1 MVMLKKYELTEQHPD
16 TGLYCI
22 KALRDFGNVAKGDIG
37 GWIEGEKN
45 LSHEGYAWVY
55 GDAWV
60 YGNAEVSGN
69 ARVYGNAEVSGNA
82 RVYGDAWVY
91 GYAWVSGNAR
101 VYGNARVS
109 GYARVYGNARVSG
122 NARVYGDAWVSRAKH
137 TSNVWTMTLGKHTIT
152 VDGDYLNIGCESH
165 TIKQWLKNFR
175 KIGEM
180 AGYSPEEI
188 ERYGDAITMINK
200 WLKADGS

>member
-45 LSHEGYAWVY
+45 LSHEG
-55 GDAWV
+55 DAWV

-69 ARVYGNAEVSGNA
+69 ARVYGDAEVSGNA
-82 RVYGDAWVY
+82 RV
-91 GYAWVSGNAR
+91 S
-101 VYGNARVS
+101 
-109 GYARVYGNARVSG
+109 
-122 NARVYGDAWVSRAKH
+122 GDAWVSRAKH

>member
-16 TGLYCI
+16 TGLWRI

-45 LSHEGYAWVY
+45 LSHEG
-55 GDAWV
+55 DAWV
-60 YGNAEVSGN
+60 YGNAGVS
-69 ARVYGNAEVSGNA
+69 
-82 RVYGDAWVY
+82 GDAWV
-91 GYAWVSGNAR
+91 SGDAR
-101 VYGNARVS
+101 VYGNAR
-109 GYARVYGNARVSG
+109 
-122 NARVYGDAWVSRAKH
+122 VSRAKH

-180 AGYSPEEI
+180 EGYSPEEI

>member
-16 TGLYCI
+16 TGLWRI

-45 LSHEGYAWVY
+45 LSHEGNAWVSGY
-55 GDAWV
+55 ACVFGDAWV
-60 YGNAEVSGN
+60 S
-69 ARVYGNAEVSGNA
+69 
-82 RVYGDAWVY
+82 GDA
-91 GYAWVSGNAR
+91 R
-101 VYGNARVS
+101 
-109 GYARVYGNARVSG
+109 
-122 NARVYGDAWVSRAKH
+122 VSRAKH

-180 AGYSPEEI
+180 EGYSPEEI

>member
-55 GDAWV
+55 
-60 YGNAEVSGN
+60 
-69 ARVYGNAEVSGNA
+69 
-82 RVYGDAWVY
+82 
-91 GYAWVSGNAR
+91 
-101 VYGNARVS
+101 
-109 GYARVYGNARVSG
+109 G

>member
-16 TGLYCI
+16 TGLWRI
-22 KALRDFGNVAKGDIG
+22 KALRDFGNVAKGNIG

-45 LSHEGYAWVY
+45 LSHEGDARVF

-60 YGNAEVSGN
+60 CDN
-69 ARVYGNAEVSGNA
+69 ARVF
-82 RVYGDAWVY
+82 
-91 GYAWVSGNAR
+91 
-101 VYGNARVS
+101 GNARVS
-109 GYARVYGNARVSG
+109 GDAR
-122 NARVYGDAWVSRAKH
+122 VSRAKH

-180 AGYSPEEI
+180 EGYSPEEI

>member
-1 MVMLKKYELTEQHPD
+1 MGVEMVMLKKYELTEQHPD

-60 YGNAEVSGN
+60 YGNA
-69 ARVYGNAEVSGNA
+69 RVSGNA
-82 RVYGDAWVY
+82 RVYGDAE
-91 GYAWVSGNAR
+91 
-101 VYGNARVS
+101 
-109 GYARVYGNARVSG
+109 VSG

>member
-16 TGLYCI
+16 TGLWRI

-45 LSHEGYAWVY
+45 LSHEGYAWVSGDAEVY
-55 GDAWV
+55 GNAWV
-60 YGNAEVSGN
+60 YGNAEV
-69 ARVYGNAEVSGNA
+69 
-82 RVYGDAWVY
+82 
-91 GYAWVSGNAR
+91 
-101 VYGNARVS
+101 YGNAR
-109 GYARVYGNARVSG
+109 
-122 NARVYGDAWVSRAKH
+122 VSRAKH

-180 AGYSPEEI
+180 EGYSPEEI

>member
-16 TGLYCI
+16 TGLWRI

-45 LSHEGYAWVY
+45 LSHEGDAWVSGDAWVY
-55 GDAWV
+55 GDARVYGYARVFGDARVFGNAWVSGDARVSGDAEV
-60 YGNAEVSGN
+60 YGN
-69 ARVYGNAEVSGNA
+69 
-82 RVYGDAWVY
+82 
-91 GYAWVSGNAR
+91 AWVSGNAE
-101 VYGNARVS
+101 VF
-109 GYARVYGNARVSG
+109 
-122 NARVYGDAWVSRAKH
+122 GDARVSRAKH

-180 AGYSPEEI
+180 EGYSPEEI

>member
-16 TGLYCI
+16 TGLWRI

-45 LSHEGYAWVY
+45 LSHEG
-55 GDAWV
+55 DAWV
-60 YGNAEVSGN
+60 YGKAEVSGD
-69 ARVYGNAEVSGNA
+69 AR
-82 RVYGDAWVY
+82 
-91 GYAWVSGNAR
+91 
-101 VYGNARVS
+101 
-109 GYARVYGNARVSG
+109 
-122 NARVYGDAWVSRAKH
+122 VSRAKH

-180 AGYSPEEI
+180 EGYSPEEI

>member
-45 LSHEGYAWVY
+45 LSHEGDAWVF
-55 GDAWV
+55 GNAWV
-60 YGNAEVSGN
+60 YGNAEV
-69 ARVYGNAEVSGNA
+69 YGN
-82 RVYGDAWVY
+82 
-91 GYAWVSGNAR
+91 
-101 VYGNARVS
+101 
-109 GYARVYGNARVSG
+109 
-122 NARVYGDAWVSRAKH
+122 AWVSRAKH

>member
-60 YGNAEVSGN
+60 YGNA
-69 ARVYGNAEVSGNA
+69 RVSGNA
-82 RVYGDAWVY
+82 RVYGDAE
-91 GYAWVSGNAR
+91 
-101 VYGNARVS
+101 
-109 GYARVYGNARVSG
+109 VSG

>member
-45 LSHEGYAWVY
+45 LSHEG
-55 GDAWV
+55 DAWV
-60 YGNAEVSGN
+60 YGNAG
-69 ARVYGNAEVSGNA
+69 
-82 RVYGDAWVY
+82 
-91 GYAWVSGNAR
+91 
-101 VYGNARVS
+101 VS
-109 GYARVYGNARVSG
+109 GYARVYGNAG
-122 NARVYGDAWVSRAKH
+122 VSRAKH

-180 AGYSPEEI
+180 EGYSPEEI

>member
-45 LSHEGYAWVY
+45 LSHEGYAW
-55 GDAWV
+55 
-60 YGNAEVSGN
+60 
-69 ARVYGNAEVSGNA
+69 
-82 RVYGDAWVY
+82 VYGDAWVY

>member
-16 TGLYCI
+16 TGLWRI

-55 GDAWV
+55 G
-60 YGNAEVSGN
+60 NAEV
-69 ARVYGNAEVSGNA
+69 YGNA
-82 RVYGDAWVY
+82 RVYGDA
-91 GYAWVSGNAR
+91 R
-101 VYGNARVS
+101 VFGNARVS
-109 GYARVYGNARVSG
+109 GDAEVYGN
-122 NARVYGDAWVSRAKH
+122 AWVSRAKH

-180 AGYSPEEI
+180 EGYSPEEI

>member
-1 MVMLKKYELTEQHPD
+1 MGVEMVMLKKYELTEQHPD
-16 TGLYCI
+16 TGLWRI

-45 LSHEGYAWVY
+45 LSHEG
-55 GDAWV
+55 DAWV
-60 YGNAEVSGN
+60 YGNAG
-69 ARVYGNAEVSGNA
+69 
-82 RVYGDAWVY
+82 
-91 GYAWVSGNAR
+91 
-101 VYGNARVS
+101 
-109 GYARVYGNARVSG
+109 
-122 NARVYGDAWVSRAKH
+122 VSRAKH

-180 AGYSPEEI
+180 EGYSPEEI

>member
-16 TGLYCI
+16 TGLWRI

-45 LSHEGYAWVY
+45 LSHEGDAWVSGDAEVSGKAEVF

-60 YGNAEVSGN
+60 S
-69 ARVYGNAEVSGNA
+69 
-82 RVYGDAWVY
+82 GDA
-91 GYAWVSGNAR
+91 R
-101 VYGNARVS
+101 
-109 GYARVYGNARVSG
+109 
-122 NARVYGDAWVSRAKH
+122 VSRAKH

-180 AGYSPEEI
+180 EGYSPEEI

>member
-45 LSHEGYAWVY
+45 LSHEGY
-55 GDAWV
+55 
-60 YGNAEVSGN
+60 
-69 ARVYGNAEVSGNA
+69 
-82 RVYGDAWVY
+82 AWVY

>member
-16 TGLYCI
+16 TGLWRI

-45 LSHEGYAWVY
+45 LSHEG
-55 GDAWV
+55 DAWV
-60 YGNAEVSGN
+60 YGKAEVFGD
-69 ARVYGNAEVSGNA
+69 A
-82 RVYGDAWVY
+82 RVYGDAE
-91 GYAWVSGNAR
+91 VSGDAR
-101 VYGNARVS
+101 
-109 GYARVYGNARVSG
+109 
-122 NARVYGDAWVSRAKH
+122 VSRAKH

-180 AGYSPEEI
+180 EGYSPEEI

>member
-55 GDAWV
+55 GDAEVYGNAEVYGDAWV
-60 YGNAEVSGN
+60 SGNAEVSGN
-69 ARVYGNAEVSGNA
+69 AWVSGDARVYGNA
-82 RVYGDAWVY
+82 RVYGDAEVY
-91 GYAWVSGNAR
+91 
-101 VYGNARVS
+101 
-109 GYARVYGNARVSG
+109 G
-122 NARVYGDAWVSRAKH
+122 NARVYGDARVSRAKH